1 MKIAHIIT
9 RLIIGGAQENTVH
22 TVEDHVREFGDEVTL
37 LTGPALGPEGTL
49 IPRAE
54 QSGCKLIILDELR
67 RSIHP
72 LRELAAYRKLK
83 KHLRKLRPDIVHT
96 HSSKAG
102 ILGRR
107 AAYALNIPCVH
118 TIHGA
123 AFHYG
128 QHPILYRT
136 YKWSEKIA
144 ARWTDHTIS
153 VADAMSEQYL
163 AAGIGKPADY
173 TTIHSGFVVD
183 PFLTTSENRDAQRAA
198 WGLAPE
204 HILIGKIGRLFPLKG
219 HEAVLAVAAEVVRQ
233 CPQARF
239 LFIGDGILREQY
251 ETEIATLGLK
261 EHFIF
266 TGLVPPTE
274 IPELMQTLDILV
286 HTSQWEGLARVL
298 PQALIAAKPVVSF
311 DIDGA
316 KEVVINNET
325 GYLVPRNDFEGLTES
340 MVRLIN
346 DQKLRER
353 FGQTG
358 RERFTDRFRHQ
369 TMSRKIRAVYQQILD
384 SRAAR

>member
-22 TVEDHVREFGDEVTL
+22 TVEDHIREFGDEVTL
-37 LTGPALGPEGTL
+37 ITGPALGPEGSL
-49 IPRAE
+49 IPRAK
-54 QSGCKLIILDELR
+54 QSGCNLIILDELR
-67 RSIHP
+67 RNIHP

-83 KHLRKLRPDIVHT
+83 KHLRQLQPDIVHT

-107 AAYALNIPCVH
+107 AAFALKIPCVH

-128 QHPILYRT
+128 QHPILYHA
-136 YKWSEKIA
+136 YKQSEKIA

-153 VADAMSEQYL
+153 VADAMSQQYL
-163 AAGIGKPADY
+163 EAGIGKPENY

-183 PFLTTSENRDAQRAA
+183 PFLEKSKNRDAQRAA
-198 WGLAPE
+198 WGLSPE

-251 ETEIATLGLK
+251 LTEIEKMGLK
-261 EHFIF
+261 DHFIF

-298 PQALIAAKPVVSF
+298 PQALIAAKPVISF

-325 GYLVPRNDFEGLTES
+325 GFLVPRSDLKGLTES

-353 FGQTG
+353 FGKTG
-358 RERFTDRFRHQ
+358 REKFTDRFRHQ
-369 TMSRKIRAVYQQILD
+369 TMSRKIRTVYQQILD
-384 SRAAR
+384 SRAVR

>member
-22 TVEDHVREFGDEVTL
+22 TVEDHISQYDDDVTL
-37 LTGPALGPEGTL
+37 MTGPAMGPEGSL
-49 IPRAE
+49 IPRAQE
-54 QSGCKLIILDELR
+54 SGCNLIILEELR

-83 KHLRKLRPDIVHT
+83 QHLRELKPDIVHT

-107 AAYALNIPCVH
+107 AAASLKIPCVH

-128 QHPILYRT
+128 QHPVLYHT
-136 YKWSEKIA
+136 YKLSEKIA
-144 ARWTDHTIS
+144 ARWTDHYIS
-153 VADAMSEQYL
+153 VANAMSEQYL
-163 AAGIGKPADY
+163 EAGISVPEKY

-183 PFLTTSENRDAQRAA
+183 PFLAPPENRDAQREA
-198 WGLAPE
+198 WGLTPE
-204 HILIGKIGRLFPLKG
+204 NVLIGKIGRLFPLKG
-219 HEAVLAVAAEVVRQ
+219 HDSILAVAGEVVRR

-239 LFIGDGILREQY
+239 LFIGDGILRQQFEA
-251 ETEIATLGLK
+251 EIEAAGLQNY
-261 EHFIF
+261 FIF

-274 IPELMQTLDILV
+274 IPQLMHTLDILV

-298 PQALIAAKPVVSF
+298 PQALITGKPVVSF

-325 GYLVPRNDFEGLTES
+325 GFLIPRNDLEGLTNA
-340 MVRLIN
+340 MVQLVE
-346 DQKLRER
+346 DSKLRNR
-353 FGQTG
+353 LGNTG
-358 RERFTDRFRHQ
+358 RDKFTDLYRHQ
-369 TMSRKIRAVYQQILD
+369 TMSRKIREVYQRVLD
-384 SRAAR
+384 SQ